1 MTGKD
6 LMKICLQ
13 NLFRR
18 KMRTFLTILGVVVG
32 CCSIVIMISLGI
44 GMKQS
49 QEQMLSQ
56 MGDLSLITVSAP
68 HGGKQGVKLDNKM
81 LDKIKGLDNIEALSP
96 KSTLG
101 ELTIKIFAGSD
112 RRFFAES
119 PTIIGMDTSA
129 LSKLGYEF
137 VDDKGGKAKTN
148 GALIGEFFEYSF
160 MDSLRP
166 EGRNMV
172 DRYDNE
178 MENGG
183 EENQSKKK
191 AFFDGLQAPLT
202 LEIEVS
208 EGKKVSVPLTLQRR
222 MKENYGKGF
231 ETSDGIIL
239 PLKELESIK
248 KTLGIQSSKKQP
260 YEMVMVKVSSIE
272 KVAELEKE
280 IKSLGLQT
288 YSMESLRKPLEKE
301 ARQKQM
307 MLGGLGGISL
317 FVAAIGITNTMVMSI
332 TERRKEIG
340 IMKALG
346 CYVKD
351 IRKLFLAEAAAIGL
365 FGGLLGCIISL
376 AISFFMNL
384 AASQGGM
391 ASLGENFA
399 GGSSS
404 MSVIPLWL
412 LLFAVMFSVGIGL
425 GLGYYPAHKAVKI
438 SALEAI
444 KNE

>member
-81 LDKIKGLDNIEALSP
+81 LDKIKGLDNVEALSP

-101 ELTIKIFAGSD
+101 ELPIKIFAGSD

-260 YEMVMVKVSSIE
+260 YEMVMVKASSIE

-288 YSMESLRKPLEKE
+288 YSMDLRKPLEKE

-317 FVAAIGITNTMVMSI
+317 FVPAIGITNTMVMSI

-351 IRKLFLAEAAAIGL
+351 IRKLFLAEYVAQVIL
-365 FGGLLGCIISL
+365 SL
-376 AISFFMNL
+376 
-384 AASQGGM
+384 
-391 ASLGENFA
+391 
-399 GGSSS
+399 
-404 MSVIPLWL
+404 
-412 LLFAVMFSVGIGL
+412 
-425 GLGYYPAHKAVKI
+425 
-438 SALEAI
+438 
-444 KNE
+444 